1 MALAGPESMAGPVG
15 RAVAAVLAAVAVL
28 AETVVWAVAAE
39 MAAAVRRGW
48 LFSAPHHLM
57 LILAGLWLP
66 MEMVT
71 RPRTDSVLLPMF
83 RERLRP

>member
-1 MALAGPESMAGPVG
+1 MAGPVG
-15 RAVAAVLAAVAVL
+15 RAAAAVLAAVAVL
-28 AETVVWAVAAE
+28 AEMEARAVVVE
-39 MAAAVRRGW
+39 MAVAVRRGW

-66 MEMVT
+66 MEMVI
-71 RPRTDSVLLPMF
+71 RPRTDSAPLPML